1 VWTDSGGSG
10 SGGGSNNA
18 GAVATQAGGWS
29 WSHGPVNATG
39 ASAIVVEDEEVK
51 STKMSSSGG
60 SDRSSDPNGIMLV
73 LKLLKQLCEGHHL
86 PAQVGCIPEQ
96 PLLPL
101 TLRGC
106 ARSRES
112 VQLLR
117 PFSRTAHL
125 LPPIAARAPRAKS
138 FARKPRQHVTR
149 GRHGDGC
156 RHASGAHRGHAAHAG
171 PSGRSEAVRRPRL
184 AGGVHAGPVRAQR
197 GSSGGPA
204 LRPQCRGWV

>member
-1 VWTDSGGSG
+1 MLRAKHKRMAAEQEQIQNQLHLQQNPDAVWTDSGGSG

-86 PAQVGCIPEQ
+86 PAQVGCIPE
-96 PLLPL
+96 
-101 TLRGC
+101 
-106 ARSRES
+106 
-112 VQLLR
+112 
-117 PFSRTAHL
+117 
-125 LPPIAARAPRAKS
+125 
-138 FARKPRQHVTR
+138 
-149 GRHGDGC
+149 
-156 RHASGAHRGHAAHAG
+156 
-171 PSGRSEAVRRPRL
+171 
-184 AGGVHAGPVRAQR
+184 
-197 GSSGGPA
+197 
-204 LRPQCRGWV
+204 